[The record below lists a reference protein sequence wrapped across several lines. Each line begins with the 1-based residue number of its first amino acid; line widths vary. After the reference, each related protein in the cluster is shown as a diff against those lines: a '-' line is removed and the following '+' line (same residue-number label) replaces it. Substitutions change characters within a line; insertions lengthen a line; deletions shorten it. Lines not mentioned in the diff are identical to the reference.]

1 VFLRDGNDSYGLKD
15 VEEIWVGGE
24 SSYGFGRLRCVV
36 LEESVNYCFGISLDL
51 NNRKRNFGKNRRV
64 ISSKLELLA
73 KPDFLLTSHSAEVNA
88 LGEKISEQLGL
99 SEPLKVGVILACALH
114 KKPRTISKSIS
125 GGTENCLS
133 SRFGLFPF

>member
-51 NNRKRNFGKNRRV
+51 NNRKRNFGKNKWRV

-73 KPDFLLTSHSAEVNA
+73 KPDFLLTSHSAEVSA
-88 LGEKISEQLGL
+88 LGKKISEQ
-99 SEPLKVGVILACALH
+99 IRA
-114 KKPRTISKSIS
+114 
-125 GGTENCLS
+125 
-133 SRFGLFPF
+133 